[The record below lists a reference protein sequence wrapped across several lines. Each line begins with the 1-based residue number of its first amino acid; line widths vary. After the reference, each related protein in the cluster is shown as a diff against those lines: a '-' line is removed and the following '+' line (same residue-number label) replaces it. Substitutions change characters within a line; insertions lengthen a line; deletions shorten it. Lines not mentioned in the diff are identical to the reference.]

1 MMTMSPDRSVGPLI
15 GPLKRQGASI
25 RSTRSAARKVSV
37 RQRPCGPLPISRWP
51 RPPAPQRGHV
61 GLGPGF
67 VDEHQA
73 LGIDRRLTGLP
84 SPTSPGHVRPVL
96 LSRERSFFEAE
107 PLGVQEAPHRL
118 LAHRDPQR
126 HQLVPQRLDRPVRHL
141 RNQSVNRL
149 AMPSRPLRDRRGRN
163 PEAFLPSDLAFAD
176 ASFRSATLGMPTPRQ
191 TISRSIAPGTSVRLR
206 TSRPSP
212 NPGRRRPSASSSATW
227 R

>member
-1 MMTMSPDRSVGPLI
+1 
-15 GPLKRQGASI
+15 
-25 RSTRSAARKVSV
+25 
-37 RQRPCGPLPISRWP
+37 LPISCWP
-51 RPPAPQRGHV
+51 RPPAPERGHV

-73 LGIDRRLTGLP
+73 LGIDHRLTGLP
-84 SPTSPGHVRPVL
+84 SPTSPDHVRPVL

-141 RNQSVNRL
+141 RNQGVNRL
-149 AMPSRPLRDRRGRN
+149 AMWLQQTTTVAAELRWLHAPGHAMPSRPLRDRRGHN

-176 ASFRSATLGMPTPRQ
+176 ARFRSATLGMPTPRQ
-191 TISRSIAPGTSVRLR
+191 SISRSIAPGTSVRLR

-212 NPGRRRPSASSSATW
+212 NPGRRRPSSSSSATW